1 MRGEMRQRVRVE
13 GVVLPF
19 ETPFSLRGGMI
30 LKIKTIWEGN
40 SLTRGE

>member
-13 GVVLPF
+13 GGVLPF
-19 ETPFSLRGGMI
+19 EIPFLLRGGMI

-40 SLTRGE
+40 LLMRGE

>member
-19 ETPFSLRGGMI
+19 ETPFSLRGSGMI
-30 LKIKTIWEGN
+30 LKIKTI
-40 SLTRGE
+40 